1 MRDVVSNGLLALAA
15 FCFSF
20 GLHAQVNCTTFDESP
35 RGEEA
40 LDAYSIYTQAVKT
53 EEWQLAY
60 EQWKIS
66 YEIAPAADGKR
77 DHNFTKGIEIITNL
91 YEKEGDAAKK
101 KEYLGEIDRL
111 YNECYECYRQ
121 KKIEVLGCKGEG
133 CEEEKI
139 GHLMGEYASHM
150 YYKLRTPYS
159 KNLKLITESLAI
171 TGDKT
176 LYTMFVPAANITVY
190 QFDKEKIT
198 AEEARAMYASL
209 ENIYKA
215 NTEGEYAEYYQQG
228 WDYAKNAF
236 NPIAGRIFDCDF
248 FKKEF
253 KPQYEADPENP
264 ELLKK
269 IIGKLKAQDCD
280 PNDPFL
286 LEVDEK
292 WKKYAEAENAR
303 LRAEFEAKN
312 PSVAA
317 KRLYDEGKYD
327 QAIEKYDLAISEEED
342 DEKKASYLFSKAS
355 IQFRKLKQ
363 YSTARSTAYKAAKLK
378 SGWGRPYM
386 LIGDMYATS
395 ARNCGDDWNQRMAI
409 LAAIDKYAYARSL
422 DPEVVEE
429 ANKKI
434 GRYQASKPDLSEGHM
449 RGVKKGQTQTVS
461 CWIGEKVKVSFK

>member
-1 MRDVVSNGLLALAA
+1 MRDKISNA
-15 FCFSF
+15 FVAVFILFLGISAE
-20 GLHAQVNCTTFDESP
+20 AQVNCTTFDESP

-53 EEWQLAY
+53 EEWKLAY

-66 YEIAPAADGKR
+66 YGIAPAADGKR

-91 YEKEGDAAKK
+91 YEKEEDAARK
-101 KEYLGEIDRL
+101 KEYLAEIDRL

-121 KKIEVLGCKGEG
+121 KKIEVLGCQGEG
-133 CEEEKI
+133 CEEQKI

-159 KNLKLITESLAI
+159 KNLKLINESLAI
-171 TGDKT
+171 TGENT

-190 QFDKEKIT
+190 QFDKEKIS
-198 AEEARAMYASL
+198 AEEARAMYTTL
-209 ENIYKA
+209 EKIYEA
-215 NTEGEYAEYYQQG
+215 NTEDEYAEYYQQG

-236 NPIAGRIFDCDF
+236 KPIAGRIFDCEF

-264 ELLKK
+264 ELLKT
-269 IIGKLKAQDCD
+269 IIAKLKAQDCD

-286 LEVDEK
+286 MEVDSK
-292 WKKYAEAENAR
+292 WKKYAEEENAR

-317 KRLYDEGKYD
+317 KRLYDEGNYEE
-327 QAIEKYDLAISEEED
+327 AIEKYDLAISEEED

-363 YSTARSTAYKAAKLK
+363 YSTARSTAYQAAKLK
-378 SGWGRPYM
+378 PDWGRPYM

-409 LAAIDKYAYARSL
+409 LAAIDKYAYARNI
-422 DPEVVEE
+422 DTEVADE

-434 GRYQASKPDLSEGHM
+434 GRYQASKPELSEGHM
-449 RGVKKGQTQTVS
+449 RGVKEGETQTVS